1 MLKVAIFM
9 GRLADADQG
18 EGSMPKLGFAVAA
31 IVLGFSSAAFAQA
44 LTAEDQAACKADFE
58 KYCKGTVP
66 GGGRI
71 IACLNKQYAELAAPC
86 KKVLD
91 AQKK

>member
-1 MLKVAIFM
+1 
-9 GRLADADQG
+9 
-18 EGSMPKLGFAVAA
+18 MPKLGFAVAA
-31 IVLGFSSAAFAQA
+31 IVLGFSSAAFAQV

-71 IACLNKQYAELAAPC
+71 IAA
-86 KKVLD
+86 
-91 AQKK
+91 

>member
-1 MLKVAIFM
+1 
-9 GRLADADQG
+9 
-18 EGSMPKLGFAVAA
+18 MPKLGFAVIA
-31 IVLGFSSAAFAQA
+31 IAFGFSTAAFAQT
-44 LTAEDQAACKADFE
+44 LTTEEQAACKADFQ

-71 IACLNKQYAELAAPC
+71 IACLNKEYGQLADAC

>member
-1 MLKVAIFM
+1 
-9 GRLADADQG
+9 
-18 EGSMPKLGFAVAA
+18 MPKPSFAVAA
-31 IVLGFSSAAFAQA
+31 IVLGFSSAGFSTVGFSTVALAQT
-44 LTAEDQAACKADFE
+44 LTAEEQAACKADFQ

-71 IACLNKQYAELAAPC
+71 IACLNKQRYQLADAC

-91 AQKK
+91 AQKKQ